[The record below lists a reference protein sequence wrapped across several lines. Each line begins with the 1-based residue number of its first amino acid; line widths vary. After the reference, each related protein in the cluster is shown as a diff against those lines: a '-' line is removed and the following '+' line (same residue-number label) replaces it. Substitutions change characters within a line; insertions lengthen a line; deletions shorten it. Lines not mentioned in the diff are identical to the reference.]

1 MTSPSRWSQR
11 SWWFVAGLS
20 VVIASLAGFAA
31 QQVPIPQATPSL
43 SLRADAPKPLI
54 PVMFL
59 KFPDGR
65 LAAQTPEMG
74 IEFDSGGRLLFQG
87 RGQAAFQLRFD
98 GARPEA
104 QPEGLEPL
112 PTRIN
117 ILGGNIPAAW
127 QPSLPAFG
135 AVRYRG
141 LYPGI
146 DMVYRAANRI
156 KSEFV
161 VAPGA
166 DPARIR
172 MRFSGGQS
180 LSVDDEGSL
189 RVKSAEGELRDEHL
203 QVFQWIAGR
212 KVKVPARFNIVEN
225 QVAGF
230 ELGSFDPG
238 SELVIDPVI
247 SYSSYL
253 GGSRIDQITAVAVDA
268 AGAAYVSGWTD
279 SQNFPVLSSIRI
291 FSGSVE
297 AFVAKIGPTGALE
310 WATFIGGS
318 SDDRALGIAVDPSG
332 NSYAVGYT
340 TSTNFPTVNP
350 LQANKSGG
358 RDVFVTKLNSTGSA
372 IVYST
377 YWGGSGNEQANG
389 VAVDVYGQP
398 YVVGDTDSANF
409 PTKFPWRSAL
419 GGLRDAFH
427 FKIGVNG
434 AMSYSTYVGGS
445 GDDRGITVA
454 ITNTLTP
461 YIAGCTASNNFPTS
475 NALQSANAGGQDA
488 FVIRFNSDADN
499 VIFSTYLGGNG
510 GAVGQPECANSIAV
524 DEYNNV
530 YVAGVTSSTN
540 FPHQVAVQN
549 TLNGLIDGFI
559 TKFDVGGV
567 ILFSTYIGGSGSDVA
582 TGVRIDAARRAY
594 VVGYTTSK
602 NLPVSNPIQSSL
614 AGNFDGFLLRYDVSG
629 YPFTFGTYLGGQ
641 GSDTPTS
648 LGLLPGGAAFVVG
661 ATASGNYPTQS
672 PFQPNFGGSTD
683 GFITKIT
690 GF

>member
-1 MTSPSRWSQR
+1 MP
-11 SWWFVAGLS
+11 
-20 VVIASLAGFAA
+20 
-31 QQVPIPQATPSL
+31 
-43 SLRADAPKPLI
+43 LRADAPKPLI

-59 KFPDGR
+59 KLPDGR
-65 LAAQTPEMG
+65 YATQTPEMG
-74 IEFDSGGRLLFQG
+74 IEFDSGGRLLLQA
-87 RGQAAFQLRFD
+87 RGQAPFQLRFD

-112 PTRIN
+112 PARVTV
-117 ILGGNIPAAW
+117 LGGNSPSAWLPA
-127 QPSLPAFG
+127 LPAFG

-146 DMVYRAANRI
+146 DMLYRAANRI

-166 DPARIR
+166 DPSRIR
-172 MRFSGGQS
+172 MRFSAGQS
-180 LSVDDEGSL
+180 LSVEKDGSL
-189 RVKSAEGELRDEHL
+189 RVKSAAGELRDEHL
-203 QVFQWIAGR
+203 EVFQVIAGR
-212 KVKVPARFNIVEN
+212 KVKVPARFNVPES

-230 ELGSFDPG
+230 ELGAFDPAA
-238 SELVIDPVI
+238 ELVIDPVI
-247 SYSSYL
+247 SYSSYF
-253 GGSRIDQITAVAVDA
+253 GGSRIDQITAVTVDA
-268 AGAAYVSGWTD
+268 AGAAFVSGWTD
-279 SQNFPVLSSIRI
+279 SQNFPVLSSIRV

-297 AFVAKIGPTGALE
+297 AFVAKIGPSGTLE

-318 SDDRALGIAVDPSG
+318 GDDRALGVAVDPSG
-332 NSYAVGYT
+332 NSFIAGYT
-340 TSTNFPTVNP
+340 TSTNFPTVSP
-350 LQANKSGG
+350 LQATKSGG
-358 RDVFVTKLNSTGSA
+358 RDVFVTKLNPAGSA

-377 YWGGSGNEQANG
+377 YWGGSGNDQANG
-389 VAVDVYGQP
+389 IAVDVYGQP

-409 PTKFPWRSAL
+409 PTVFPWRSSL

-434 AMSYSTYVGGS
+434 TMSYSTYAGGS
-445 GDDRGITVA
+445 GDDRGMTVA
-454 ITNTLTP
+454 ITDTLTP
-461 YIAGCTASNNFPTS
+461 YIAGCTSSNNFPTA
-475 NALQSANAGGQDA
+475 NALQPNNAGGQDA

-510 GAVGQPECANSIAV
+510 GAVGQPECANSITV
-524 DEYNNV
+524 DAFNNV
-530 YVAGVTSSTN
+530 YVAGVTASTN

-549 TLNGLIDGFI
+549 SLNGLIDGFI
-559 TKFDVGGV
+559 TKFDVDGV

-602 NLPVSNPIQSSL
+602 NLPVANPIQSSL
-614 AGNFDGFLLRYDVSG
+614 AGNFDSFLLRYDESG
-629 YPFTFGTYLGGQ
+629 YPFNFGTYFGGQ
-641 GSDTPTS
+641 GSDTATG
-648 LGLLPGGAAFVVG
+648 LGLLPGGAVFITG
-661 ATASGNYPTQS
+661 ATASGNYPMLS
-672 PFQPNFGGSTD
+672 PFQPNFAGSTD